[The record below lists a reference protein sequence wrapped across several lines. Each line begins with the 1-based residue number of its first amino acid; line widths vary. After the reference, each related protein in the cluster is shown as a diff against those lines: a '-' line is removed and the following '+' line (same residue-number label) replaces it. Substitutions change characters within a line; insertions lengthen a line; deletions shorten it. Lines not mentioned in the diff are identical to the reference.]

1 MARRKS
7 ILSMLFKTA
16 DGKINYD
23 QIVKT
28 ILAHR
33 IILAYILAYTVPE
46 FKGMKPK
53 NIVQFI
59 EPDPKISKVAMR
71 PGETNSLK
79 GILPLI
85 RGLSETN
92 SFFKEGTIYYDILFH
107 VLTPTKETIK
117 MYINV
122 EAQNKFVS
130 VRYIIS
136 RAIFYVARLIS
147 AQMDRDFKSPN
158 YENISKVYSIW
169 LCTNPIK
176 SAENTLTRFTLQ
188 QENIVGNFPH
198 SDAKEI
204 PNIVI
209 VGLSPEIVKTAG
221 ENDELKLHR
230 LLETI
235 LSNNVTPEEKDFIL
249 ESEYEIESSTF
260 ERRLQE
266 MCDLSEA
273 VEERG
278 IEKGRIVGEDI
289 MQKAMILYYEEDCK
303 TVEKLVA
310 HGIPRSVAKK
320 VCKR

>member
-1 MARRKS
+1 MSRIKS
-7 ILSMLFKTA
+7 VLSMLFKTA
-16 DGKINYD
+16 DKKTKYD

-33 IILAYILAYTVPE
+33 IILAHILTYTVPE
-46 FKGMKPK
+46 FNGMKPK

-59 EPDPKISKVAMR
+59 EPEPKISKVAMK

-79 GILPLI
+79 GIFPMI

-107 VLTPTKETIK
+107 VLTPTQETIK

-122 EAQNKFVS
+122 EAQNKFIS
-130 VRYIIS
+130 VKYIIS

-147 AQMDRDFKSPN
+147 AQMDRDFKAPEYDS
-158 YENISKVYSIW
+158 ISKVYSIW

-176 SAENTLTRFTLQ
+176 SAVNTLTRFTLQ

-198 SDAKEI
+198 SEAKEI

-209 VGLSPEIVKTAG
+209 VGLPPEIVKSAG
-221 ENDELKLHR
+221 EHNELKLHR

-235 LSNNVTPEEKDFIL
+235 LSNTTTPEEKDSIL
-249 ESEYEIESSTF
+249 ESEYEIESGTF
-260 ERRLQE
+260 ERGLQE
-266 MCDLSEA
+266 MCDLSDA
-273 VEERG
+273 VEESG
-278 IEKGRIVGEDI
+278 IEKGADI
-289 MQKAMILYYEEDCK
+289 MQKAMILFYEKNCK
-303 TVEKLVA
+303 TVESLIA
-310 HGIPRSVAKK
+310 HNIPKTIAEK
-320 VCKR
+320 VCKKK